1 MRSTSAPTKFN
12 HDENIQDVDIIEL
25 IPIEQVI
32 KLPSPPPPPSPLIDN
47 AVKYVEMESTINEQE
62 ILEEQEGLKRNVSNT
77 NTLSSIM

>member
-1 MRSTSAPTKFN
+1 MRSASAPTKFN

-32 KLPSPPPPPSPLIDN
+32 KLPSPPPSPLIDN